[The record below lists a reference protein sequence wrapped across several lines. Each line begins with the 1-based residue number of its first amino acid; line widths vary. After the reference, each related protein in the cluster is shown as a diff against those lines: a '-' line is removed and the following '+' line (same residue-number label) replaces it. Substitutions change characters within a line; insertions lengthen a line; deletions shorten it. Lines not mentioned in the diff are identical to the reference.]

1 CEHCGLWPDESM
13 TRWKNLLPFLLWW
26 PLVNRKSLR
35 ADIIAGLTNAVIVLP
50 QGVAFAIIAGLPP
63 EYGLYTAMVTPVIAA
78 LFGSSW
84 HLISGPTT
92 AISIVVFATVS
103 GVAEP
108 GTPEYISAV
117 LTLTFLAGLYQLV
130 FGLARMGSLVNFVS
144 HTVVVGF
151 TTGAAVLILTSQMR
165 VVLGLDLER
174 ADFVHTWWQIGLA
187 WRDINPIV
195 LAIAAATA
203 ATAVTIKWINSK
215 APHLLIA
222 LLVGSALTWLLDGQ
236 AHGVQLL
243 GALPS
248 HLPPPSIPDLTLA
261 NVRELSTSA
270 LAVAILGLIE
280 AVSISRSI
288 AVKSRQR
295 INGNQEFI
303 GQGLSNMVGSFF
315 SAYAGS
321 GSFTRSGVNYDAGA
335 RTPLS
340 AIFAAVALALL
351 VLFVAPLT
359 RYLPIPAMG
368 GVIVIVAWGLVNL
381 PEIKKIISAGA
392 HEWSVLVATFAS
404 TLFVELEFAVYGG
417 VLLSLLLYLNRTS
430 KPKVLSL
437 APNPNAPKRRIED
450 ADKLHL
456 PQCPQMK
463 MSSIDG
469 SLFFG
474 AIDHVETQLDKIR
487 RANPRQKHLMV
498 LCEGVNFID
507 LAGAELLEREAETRA
522 KMGGSIALVG
532 LKEKT
537 IKDLERFGVLD
548 HLGEDNIMDS
558 KTYALRDISAR
569 FEPELCQRCTVKI
582 FRECEMLSKKP
593 EEKAAELGSP
603 ASPLEDTKKP
613 G

>member
-1 CEHCGLWPDESM
+1 M

-26 PLVNRKSLR
+26 PLVNRNSLR

-108 GTPEYISAV
+108 GTPQYINAV
-117 LTLTFLAGLYQLV
+117 LTLTFLAGVYQLV

-151 TTGAAVLILTSQMR
+151 TTGAAVLILTSQMK

-174 ADFVHTWWQIGLA
+174 ADFVHTWWQIIQS
-187 WRDINPIV
+187 WQEVNPIV
-195 LAIAAATA
+195 FAIAFT
-203 ATAVTIKWINSK
+203 TAVVAMGVKKIHSR

-222 LLVGSALTWLLDGQ
+222 LLVGSAMTWLLDGQ
-236 AHGVQLL
+236 ANGVKLL

-248 HLPPPSIPDLTLA
+248 HLPPPSLPDLTLD
-261 NVRELSTSA
+261 NVRALSTSA

-303 GQGLSNMVGSFF
+303 GQGLSNIVGSFF

-340 AIFAAVALALL
+340 AIFAASALALL

-368 GVIVIVAWGLVNL
+368 GVIVIVAWGLVNI
-381 PEIKKIISAGA
+381 PEIKKIISAGS
-392 HEWSVLVATFAS
+392 HEWSVLLATFAS

-450 ADKLHL
+450 ADELHL
-456 PQCPQMK
+456 QQCPQMK
-463 MSSIDG
+463 MASIDG

-474 AIDHVETQLDKIR
+474 AIDHVETQLDRLR

-507 LAGAELLEREAETRA
+507 LAGAELLEREADSRA
-522 KMGGSIALVG
+522 KMDGSMALVG

-537 IKDLERFGVLD
+537 SADLNRSGVLE
-548 HLGEDNIMDS
+548 HIGEDNLMDS

-569 FEPELCQRCTVKI
+569 FDPEVCQRCTVKI

-593 EEKAAELGSP
+593 ELKAPELNESDSGIKQGH
-603 ASPLEDTKKP
+603 ANK
-613 G
+613 

>member
-1 CEHCGLWPDESM
+1 M
-13 TRWKNLLPFLLWW
+13 TRWTNLLPFLLWW

-92 AISIVVFATVS
+92 AISIVVFTTVS

-108 GTPEYISAV
+108 GTTEYINAV
-117 LTLTFLAGLYQLV
+117 LTLTFLAGIYQLV

-151 TTGAAVLILTSQMR
+151 TTGAAMLILTSQMK

-174 ADFVHTWWQIGLA
+174 GDFVNTWWQIIQS
-187 WRDINPIV
+187 WQVINPTV
-195 LAIAAATA
+195 LAIAAVTA
-203 ATAVTIKWINSK
+203 IVAVIVKAINAR

-222 LLVGSALTWLLDGQ
+222 LLAGSAMTWLLDGE
-236 AHGVQLL
+236 AHGVKLL

-248 HLPPPSIPDLTLA
+248 YLPPPSLPEFTLD
-261 NVRELSTSA
+261 NVRALSTSA

-303 GQGLSNMVGSFF
+303 GQGLSNIVGSFF

-340 AIFAAVALALL
+340 AIFAAIALALL

-368 GVIVIVAWGLVNL
+368 GVIVIVAWGLVNI
-381 PEIKKIISAGA
+381 PEIKKIISAGS
-392 HEWSVLVATFAS
+392 HEWSVLLATFSA

-417 VLLSLLLYLNRTS
+417 VLLSLLLYLKRTS

-450 ADKLHL
+450 ADLLHL

-463 MSSIDG
+463 MASIDG

-474 AIDHVETQLDKIR
+474 AVDYVETQFDRLR

-498 LCEGVNFID
+498 LCDGVNFID
-507 LAGAELLEREAETRA
+507 LAGAELIEREADNRL
-522 KMGGSIALVG
+522 KMGGSIALVS
-532 LKEKT
+532 LKDKT
-537 IKDLERFGVLD
+537 VADLERFGVLE
-548 HLGEDNIMDS
+548 HIGEENIMDS

-569 FEPELCQRCTVKI
+569 FDLSVCQRCTVKI
-582 FRECEMLSKKP
+582 FRECEFLSQQP
-593 EEKAAELGSP
+593 EIEQDSKNVKSAADS
-603 ASPLEDTKKP
+603 ATK
-613 G
+613 

>member
-1 CEHCGLWPDESM
+1 M
-13 TRWKNLLPFLLWW
+13 TRWNKLLPFLLWW
-26 PLVNRKSLR
+26 PLVNRNSLR
-35 ADIIAGLTNAVIVLP
+35 ADFIAGLTNAVIVLP

-103 GVAEP
+103 GFAEP
-108 GTPEYISAV
+108 GSPDYISAV
-117 LTLTFLAGLYQLV
+117 LTLTFLAGIYQLV
-130 FGLARMGSLVNFVS
+130 FGLARLGTMVNFVS

-151 TTGAAVLILTSQMR
+151 TTGAAALILTSQMK

-174 ADFVHTWWQIGLA
+174 ADFVHTWWQIALA
-187 WRDINPIV
+187 WESINPMV
-195 LAIAAATA
+195 LLIAGVTA
-203 ATAVTIKWINSK
+203 GVAVLVKFVNAK
-215 APHLLIA
+215 APHLLVA
-222 LLVGSALTWLLDGQ
+222 LLAGSALTWVLDGEQ
-236 AHGVQLL
+236 HGVELL
-243 GALPS
+243 GALNS
-248 HLPPPSIPDLTLA
+248 HLPPPSVPDITLDSIRA
-261 NVRELSTSA
+261 WSTSA

-288 AVKSRQR
+288 GVKSRQR
-295 INGNQEFI
+295 IDGNQEFI
-303 GQGLSNMVGSFF
+303 GQGLSNIVGSFF

-340 AIFAAVALALL
+340 AIFAAIALALL

-368 GVIVIVAWGLVNL
+368 GVIVIVAWGLVNV
-381 PEIKKIISAGA
+381 PEIKKIISAGS
-392 HEWSVLVATFAS
+392 HEWSVLAATFAS

-430 KPKVLSL
+430 KPKVISL

-450 ADKLHL
+450 ADEFQL

-474 AIDHVETQLDKIR
+474 AVDYVETQLDRLR

-507 LAGAELLEREAETRA
+507 LAGAEMLEREADNRT
-522 KMGGSIALVG
+522 KMGGSLVLVG

-537 IKDLERFGVLD
+537 VVDLNRYGVLAHIGD
-548 HLGEDNIMDS
+548 QNIMDS
-558 KTYALRDISAR
+558 KTYALRDISER
-569 FEPELCQRCTVKI
+569 FDPAVCQRCTVKI
-582 FRECEMLSKKP
+582 FRECEALSKPPEKP
-593 EEKAAELGSP
+593 TPPGS
-603 ASPLEDTKKP
+603 KP
-613 G
+613 S

>member
-1 CEHCGLWPDESM
+1 M
-13 TRWKNLLPFLLWW
+13 TRWTKLLPFLLWW
-26 PLVNRKSLR
+26 PLVNRNSMR
-35 ADIIAGLTNAVIVLP
+35 ADLLAGLTNAVIVLP

-92 AISIVVFATVS
+92 AISIVVFSTVS

-108 GTPEYISAV
+108 GTPEFIGSV
-117 LTLTFLAGLYQLV
+117 LTLTFLAGVYQLV
-130 FGLARMGSLVNFVS
+130 FGLARLGSMVNFVS

-151 TTGAAVLILTSQMR
+151 TTGAAVLILTSQMK
-165 VVLGLDLER
+165 VVLGLELER
-174 ADFVHTWWQIGLA
+174 ADFVHTWWQIA
-187 WRDINPIV
+187 QFWQNINVYV
-195 LAIAAATA
+195 LAIAATTA
-203 ATAVTIKWINSK
+203 LVAVAVKRFIPQ

-222 LLVGSALTWLLDGQ
+222 LLVGSALTWAMDGEQ
-236 AHGVQLL
+236 YGIELL

-248 HLPPPSIPDLTLA
+248 HLPPPSLPDLTLD
-261 NVRELSTSA
+261 NVRTLGTSA

-288 AVKSRQR
+288 GVKSRQR

-303 GQGLSNMVGSFF
+303 GQGMSNIVGSFF

-340 AIFAAVALALL
+340 AIFAAISLALL

-368 GVIVIVAWGLVNL
+368 GVIVIVAWGLVNI
-381 PEIKKIISAGA
+381 PEIKKIISAGIY
-392 HEWSVLVATFAS
+392 EWSVLVATFAS

-430 KPKVLSL
+430 KPKVISL

-450 ADKLHL
+450 ADVAHL

-474 AIDHVETQLDKIR
+474 AVDHVETQMDRLR

-507 LAGAELLEREAETRA
+507 LAGAELLEREAANR
-522 KMGGSIALVG
+522 KKLDGSMVLVG
-532 LKEKT
+532 LNEKT
-537 IKDLERFGVLD
+537 VADLKSYGVLD
-548 HLGEDNIMDS
+548 HIGEQNIMDS
-558 KTYALRDISAR
+558 KTYALRDISDR
-569 FEPELCQRCTVKI
+569 FDAAVCQRCTVKI
-582 FRECEMLSKKP
+582 FRECEMLSKKL
-593 EEKAAELGSP
+593 EVESAELAMGGHS
-603 ASPLEDTKKP
+603 ASKTPIDKT
-613 G
+613 

>member
-1 CEHCGLWPDESM
+1 M

-26 PLVNRKSLR
+26 PLVNRNSLR

-108 GTPEYISAV
+108 GTPQYINAV
-117 LTLTFLAGLYQLV
+117 LTLTFLAGVYQFV

-151 TTGAAVLILTSQMR
+151 TTGAAVLILTSQMK

-174 ADFVHTWWQIGLA
+174 ADFVHTWWQIMQS
-187 WRDINPIV
+187 WQEVNPLV
-195 LAIAAATA
+195 LAIAATTA
-203 ATAVTIKWINSK
+203 AVAVGVKKIHAR

-222 LLVGSALTWLLDGQ
+222 LLVGSAMTWLLDGQ
-236 AHGVQLL
+236 ANGVKLL

-248 HLPPPSIPDLTLA
+248 HLPPPSLPDLTLD
-261 NVRELSTSA
+261 NVRALSTSA

-288 AVKSRQR
+288 GVKSRQR
-295 INGNQEFI
+295 IDGNQEFI
-303 GQGLSNMVGSFF
+303 GQGLSNIAGSFF

-340 AIFAAVALALL
+340 AIFAASALALL

-368 GVIVIVAWGLVNL
+368 GVIVIVAWGLVNM
-381 PEIKKIISAGA
+381 PEIKKIISAGS
-392 HEWSVLVATFAS
+392 HEWSVLLATFAS

-450 ADKLHL
+450 ADELHL
-456 PQCPQMK
+456 QQCPQMK
-463 MSSIDG
+463 MASIDG

-474 AIDHVETQLDKIR
+474 AIDHVETQLDRLR

-507 LAGAELLEREAETRA
+507 LAGAELLEREADSRA
-522 KMGGSIALVG
+522 KMDGSMALVG

-537 IKDLERFGVLD
+537 IEDLNRYGVLE
-548 HLGEDNIMDS
+548 HIGEDNLMDS

-569 FEPELCQRCTVKI
+569 FEPEVCQRCTVKI

-593 EEKAAELGSP
+593 ESTTPSPSATEIDQESKSP
-603 ASPLEDTKKP
+603 ASK
-613 G
+613 

>member
-1 CEHCGLWPDESM
+1 M

-26 PLVNRKSLR
+26 PLVNRNSLR

-108 GTPEYISAV
+108 GTPQYINAV
-117 LTLTFLAGLYQLV
+117 LTLTFLAGVYQLV

-151 TTGAAVLILTSQMR
+151 TTGAAVLILTSQMK

-174 ADFVHTWWQIGLA
+174 ADFVHTWWQIIQS
-187 WRDINPIV
+187 WQEVNPIV
-195 LAIAAATA
+195 FAIAFT
-203 ATAVTIKWINSK
+203 TAVVAMGVKKIHSR

-222 LLVGSALTWLLDGQ
+222 LLVGSAMTWLLDGQ
-236 AHGVQLL
+236 ANGVKLL

-248 HLPPPSIPDLTLA
+248 HLPPPSLPDLTLD
-261 NVRELSTSA
+261 NVRALSTSA

-303 GQGLSNMVGSFF
+303 GQGLSNIVGSFF

-340 AIFAAVALALL
+340 AIFAASALALL

-368 GVIVIVAWGLVNL
+368 GVIVIVAWGLVNI
-381 PEIKKIISAGA
+381 PEIKKIISAGS
-392 HEWSVLVATFAS
+392 HEWSVLLATFAS

-450 ADKLHL
+450 ADELHL
-456 PQCPQMK
+456 QQCPQMK
-463 MSSIDG
+463 MASIDG

-474 AIDHVETQLDKIR
+474 AIDHVETQLDRLR

-507 LAGAELLEREAETRA
+507 LAGAELLEREADSRA
-522 KMGGSIALVG
+522 KMDGSMALVG

-537 IKDLERFGVLD
+537 IADLNRYGVLE
-548 HLGEDNIMDS
+548 HIGEDNLMDS

-569 FEPELCQRCTVKI
+569 FDPEVCQRCTVKI

-593 EEKAAELGSP
+593 ELKAPELNESDSGIKQGH
-603 ASPLEDTKKP
+603 ANK
-613 G
+613 

>member
-1 CEHCGLWPDESM
+1 M

-26 PLVNRKSLR
+26 PLVNRNSLR
-35 ADIIAGLTNAVIVLP
+35 ADLLAGLTNAVIVLP

-108 GTPEYISAV
+108 GTPEFISAV

-174 ADFVHTWWQIGLA
+174 ADFVHTWWQIAQA
-187 WRDINPIV
+187 WRDINPMV
-195 LAIAAATA
+195 LGIAAGTAAVAIA
-203 ATAVTIKWINSK
+203 VKKIHSR

-222 LLVGSALTWLLDGQ
+222 LLVGSAMTWLLDAQ
-236 AHGVQLL
+236 DHGVELL

-261 NVRELSTSA
+261 NLRELSTSA

-340 AIFAAVALALL
+340 AIFAAASLALL

-368 GVIVIVAWGLVNL
+368 GVIVVVAWGLVNL
-381 PEIKKIISAGA
+381 PEIRKIISAGP
-392 HEWSVLVATFAS
+392 HEWTVLVATFAS

-450 ADKLHL
+450 ADALQL

-463 MSSIDG
+463 MCSIDG

-474 AIDHVETQLDKIR
+474 AIDHVETQLDKLR
-487 RANPRQKHLMV
+487 RANPRQKHLMI

-507 LAGAELLEREAETRA
+507 LAGAELIEREAENRA
-522 KMGGSIALVG
+522 KLDGSVALVG

-537 IKDLERFGVLD
+537 INDLGRFGVLE
-548 HLGEDNIMDS
+548 HLGEENIMDS

-569 FEPELCQRCTVKI
+569 FDPQVCQRCTVRI
-582 FRECEMLSKKP
+582 FRECEMLVKDP
-593 EEKAAELGSP
+593 QERARELGAP
-603 ASPLEDTKKP
+603 PPQA
-613 G
+613 

>member
-1 CEHCGLWPDESM
+1 M

-26 PLVNRKSLR
+26 PLVNRNSLR

-108 GTPEYISAV
+108 GTPQYINAV
-117 LTLTFLAGLYQLV
+117 LTLTFLAGVYQLV

-151 TTGAAVLILTSQMR
+151 TTGAAVLILTSQMK

-174 ADFVHTWWQIGLA
+174 ADFVHTWWQIIQS
-187 WRDINPIV
+187 WQEVNPIV
-195 LAIAAATA
+195 FAIAFT
-203 ATAVTIKWINSK
+203 TAVVAMGVKKIHSR

-222 LLVGSALTWLLDGQ
+222 LLVGSAMTWLLDGQ
-236 AHGVQLL
+236 ANGVKLL

-248 HLPPPSIPDLTLA
+248 HLPPPSLPDLTLD
-261 NVRELSTSA
+261 NVRALSTSA

-303 GQGLSNMVGSFF
+303 GQGLSNIVGSFF

-340 AIFAAVALALL
+340 AIFAASALALL

-368 GVIVIVAWGLVNL
+368 GVIVIVAWGLVNI
-381 PEIKKIISAGA
+381 PEIKKIISAGS
-392 HEWSVLVATFAS
+392 HEWSVLLATFAS

-450 ADKLHL
+450 ADELHL
-456 PQCPQMK
+456 QQCPQMK
-463 MSSIDG
+463 MASIDG

-474 AIDHVETQLDKIR
+474 AIDHVETQLDRLR

-507 LAGAELLEREAETRA
+507 LAGAELLEREADSRA
-522 KMGGSIALVG
+522 KMDGSMALVG

-537 IKDLERFGVLD
+537 IADLNRYGVLE
-548 HLGEDNIMDS
+548 HIGEDNLMDS

-569 FEPELCQRCTVKI
+569 FDPEVCQRCTVKI

-593 EEKAAELGSP
+593 ELKAPELNESNSDIEAQGQ
-603 ASPLEDTKKP
+603 ANK
-613 G
+613 

>member
-1 CEHCGLWPDESM
+1 M

-26 PLVNRKSLR
+26 PLVNRNSLR

-108 GTPEYISAV
+108 GTPQYINAV
-117 LTLTFLAGLYQLV
+117 LTLTFLAGVYQLV

-151 TTGAAVLILTSQMR
+151 TTGAAVLILTSQMK
-165 VVLGLDLER
+165 VVLGLDIER
-174 ADFVHTWWQIGLA
+174 ADFVHTWWQIIQS
-187 WRDINPIV
+187 WQEINPIV
-195 LAIAAATA
+195 FAIAATTA
-203 ATAVTIKWINSK
+203 AVAVGVKKIHSR

-222 LLVGSALTWLLDGQ
+222 LLVGSAMTWLLDGQ
-236 AHGVQLL
+236 ANGVKLL

-248 HLPPPSIPDLTLA
+248 HLPPPSLPDLTLD
-261 NVRELSTSA
+261 NVRALSTSA

-303 GQGLSNMVGSFF
+303 GQGLSNIVGSFF

-340 AIFAAVALALL
+340 AIFAASALALL

-368 GVIVIVAWGLVNL
+368 GVIVIVAWGLVNT
-381 PEIKKIISAGA
+381 PEIKKIISAGS

-450 ADKLHL
+450 ADELHL
-456 PQCPQMK
+456 QQCPQMK
-463 MSSIDG
+463 MASIDG

-474 AIDHVETQLDKIR
+474 AIDHVETQLDRLR

-507 LAGAELLEREAETRA
+507 LAGAELLEREADSRA
-522 KMGGSIALVG
+522 KMDGSMALVG

-537 IKDLERFGVLD
+537 IEDLNRYGVLE
-548 HLGEDNIMDS
+548 HIGEDNLMDS

-569 FEPELCQRCTVKI
+569 FEPEVCQRCTVKI

-593 EEKAAELGSP
+593 EPIAPAPSTTDTDQETISP
-603 ASPLEDTKKP
+603 ASK
-613 G
+613 